1 MKFVKKSG
9 IEYNFL
15 ERLSQRT
22 FLDKYSRNF
31 LVLPFHDLSINLS
44 LIFAAKY
51 RVKKRRKNCN
61 ARAVQRVARFRRNLP
76 ITIETAEK
84 AIGKE

>member
-51 RVKKRRKNCN
+51 RVKKEERIVTHVRCN
-61 ARAVQRVARFRRNLP
+61 VLHAFV
-76 ITIETAEK
+76 ETFQLQ
-84 AIGKE
+84 